1 MNKTKLDLHT
11 DIDRVMTT
19 SNMLVE
25 RIGANGIDEFEAK
38 LRTLGGQYLTID
50 SRYTSF
56 DDLGAIVSD
65 IMQKELN
72 SS

>member
-1 MNKTKLDLHT
+1 
-11 DIDRVMTT
+11 
-19 SNMLVE
+19 MLVE

-56 DDLGAIVSD
+56 DDLGAIG
-65 IMQKELN
+65 L
-72 SS
+72 